1 MKRSE
6 VNARRDEGKGRGGGD
21 GEGGEGVTVERL
33 ELTARRERKEEE
45 EGGEGGSEMRN
56 RVGVTGDCDDGGMDE
71 GLLVDSTPADPAT
84 CSGSGAGVK
93 LSSSPVMKLNRSPV
107 VKLHRVQTPPSVSL
121 LNKLTKQR
129 NNATENKEGQCSQS
143 HDEHASPILE
153 KHRLELTV
161 CGVRDQTSF
170 VQLEPSV
177 SPRSAGSKLRRS
189 PRKRLELTLNDASR
203 TSSVDAEFQTSSGGD
218 DGTKLRR
225 SPRKNKWISG
235 KTSGSRPPAD
245 DKQASN
251 KGKSSKKVCSC
262 SIDPPLLV
270 HVCSHVQW
278 NLYS

>member
-21 GEGGEGVTVERL
+21 GKGGEGVTVERL
-33 ELTARRERKEEE
+33 ELTAKRERKEEE
-45 EGGEGGSEMRN
+45 EEEEEEEGGGGGKEMRN
-56 RVGVTGDCDDGGMDE
+56 RVGVTCDNGGKDE
-71 GLLVDSTPADPAT
+71 RMLVDSTPADSAT

-93 LSSSPVMKLNRSPV
+93 LSSSPVMKLNRNPV

-143 HDEHASPILE
+143 HDEHASPISE

-161 CGVRDQTSF
+161 SGVRDQTSS
-170 VQLEPSV
+170 VQLEPSI
-177 SPRSAGSKLRRS
+177 SPRSAGSRLRRS
-189 PRKRLELTLNDASR
+189 PRKRLELTLNDASW
-203 TSSVDAEFQTSSGGD
+203 TSSVDAELQTSSGGD
-218 DGTKLRR
+218 AGAKLRR

-262 SIDPPLLV
+262 SMTLP
-270 HVCSHVQW
+270 C
-278 NLYS
+278 